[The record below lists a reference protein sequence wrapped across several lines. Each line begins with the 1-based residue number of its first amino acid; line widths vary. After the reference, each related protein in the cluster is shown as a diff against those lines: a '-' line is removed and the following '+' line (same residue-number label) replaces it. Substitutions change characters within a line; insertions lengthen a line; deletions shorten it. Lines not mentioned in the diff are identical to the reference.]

1 MNQLQKIGITALV
14 PPELLY
20 SCGKTPCDLNNFV
33 PGSKMDPKSKLCAW
47 TATWREMVLKNQ
59 LSIDALVVI
68 AGGDCHN
75 ALVDGEK
82 VALNG
87 TPTFFFFYPFDND
100 IDYLESQLNKLSEF
114 LSGIQNP
121 EMFNKIS
128 QLKELGIEL
137 DKKRADGKLK
147 ASTIFPTLISFSDMK
162 GKFGEMKLNQVADSR
177 KK

>member
-59 LSIDALVVI
+59 LSIDVHENTRL
-68 AGGDCHN
+68 
-75 ALVDGEK
+75 K
-82 VALNG
+82 VWKH
-87 TPTFFFFYPFDND
+87 FFFYPFDND

-162 GKFGEMKLNQVADSR
+162 GNPEQFKNEMLDKTNE
-177 KK
+177 